1 MNSLISREVFLRDHC
16 PKKGR
21 CEFNNYIKTRELG
34 QRYTLNNCELR
45 QPPDCTGFLQGLCGF
60 WDSHGVPH
68 TYSSCS
74 FYHPKTAAF
83 SEYHET
89 ITKLRHEIIMKI
101 DKLDKLVED
110 LRADIPSL
118 VQPTLDSKVAAY
130 EAEKLEVNDD
140 ILREWKGEI
149 KVKMTGKFKDY
160 IKTDL
165 AGDLDEMKRIKE
177 NVDDNLTPAVK
188 NLQEKLSYL

>member
-1 MNSLISREVFLRDHC
+1 M
-16 PKKGR
+16 
-21 CEFNNYIKTRELG
+21 
-34 QRYTLNNCELR
+34 
-45 QPPDCTGFLQGLCGF
+45 
-60 WDSHGVPH
+60 PH

-118 VQPTLDSKVAAY
+118 VQPTLDSKVAVY

-149 KVKMTGKFKDY
+149 K
-160 IKTDL
+160 
-165 AGDLDEMKRIKE
+165 E
-177 NVDDNLTPAVK
+177 NVDDNLTPVVK
-188 NLQEKLSYL
+188 NFQEKLSYF